1 MRKILDNEEIVL
13 ADEHK
18 KKITARWNDL
28 SQSPPS
34 LVELIKICFGVDED
48 GFGKH
53 GLAVRKFLAESKI
66 RSKTKTP
73 LERRINVP
81 SELTEDQ
88 KLYISNNIS
97 TLKPLEI
104 AKFLFDNEKISAAS
118 MEFKLVSDFIKT
130 IPSHLKE
137 VGGKDENSDG
147 LGKYRPPKTPLAA
160 ARRVNS
166 FIYNCINTSDIEK
179 NSKLLNCLNQFIR
192 FCHMPRFV
200 LNFDAYKAQEDKD
213 LFESTYVRYV
223 WDKPDLTEEELD
235 IYVNLCADIVNLTNL
250 EKEKDY
256 LISLRDSCAE
266 DTEGKRVSMSIV
278 QALADLRSEIDD
290 AYKRIK
296 TTAESLQ
303 GKRNERIDVKT
314 KENASL
320 VNLIDFWRNY
330 ENRQQILRLAEAR
343 KKNLKTEIER
353 IETMSDLVME
363 VYGIGK
369 DEAILGSI

>member
-1 MRKILDNEEIVL
+1 MPKNPDNEEIIL
-13 ADEHK
+13 TDDQK
-18 KKITARWNDL
+18 KLIVARWNDL
-28 SQSPPS
+28 NQNPPS
-34 LVELIKICFGVDED
+34 VPELIKLCFNLDED

-53 GLAVRKFLAESKI
+53 GLSVRKFLAESKI
-66 RSKTKTP
+66 RSKSKIP
-73 LERRINVP
+73 LERRINAP
-81 SELTEDQ
+81 SELTDDQ

-104 AKFLFDNEKISAAS
+104 AKFLFDNEKITGFS
-118 MEFKLVSDFIKT
+118 MELKLVNDFVKT
-130 IPSHLKE
+130 LPNQVKE
-137 VGGKDENSDG
+137 IGKEDNFDG
-147 LGKYRPPKTPLAA
+147 LGKYKPPKTPLTA

-166 FIYNCINTSDIEK
+166 FIFNCINTDDIEK
-179 NSKLLNCLNQFIR
+179 NSKLLNCLSQFIR

-200 LNFDAYKAQEDKD
+200 LNFDAYKTQEDKD

-250 EKEKDY
+250 EKEKEY
-256 LISLRDSCAE
+256 LISLRDGCAE
-266 DTEGKRVSMSIV
+266 DTEGKRVLMSIV
-278 QALADLRSEIDD
+278 QMLFNLRSEIDN

-296 TTAESLQ
+296 GTAESLQ

-320 VNLIDFWRNY
+320 VNLLDFWRTY
-330 ENRQQILRLAEAR
+330 ENRQQIIRLAEIR
-343 KKNLKTEIER
+343 KKNLKNEVER

-363 VYGIGK
+363 VYGISK
-369 DEAILGSI
+369 DEALLGSI